1 MAVAR
6 TGAQVRKNFHQRLAL
21 HACDRA
27 RREAHLALAV
37 LVEHPFLQQLVE
49 HFRLLFIPRLI
60 HHVFNRLHPL
70 LAVLK
75 DELHDLVEAEQLGET
90 ALKDDLDEAGLT
102 ALPAGTL
109 VYEINGPMFFGAIE
123 NLERV
128 LLQTHTDPQL
138 LILRLRRVPFMD
150 ITGIQSLQSVLETL
164 RKRGVRV
171 ILCEAN
177 PRVLSKLK
185 TAQVIGDADPNY
197 RELFAE
203 TLGSDLLTEKAV
215 PNQVQPIP

>member
-1 MAVAR
+1 MFADLVVAVNV
-6 TGAQVRKNFHQRLAL
+6 GVILAIL
-21 HACDRA
+21 HFL
-27 RREAHLALAV
+27 RRMSEV
-37 LVEHPFLQQLVE
+37 
-49 HFRLLFIPRLI
+49 
-60 HHVFNRLHPL
+60 
-70 LAVLK
+70 
-75 DELHDLVEAEQLGET
+75 VEAEQLGET
-90 ALKDDLDEAGLT
+90 ALKDDLAEAGLT
-102 ALPAGTL
+102 ALPTGTL

-197 RELFAE
+197 RERFAE